1 MPAGNL
7 TPKVLIAS
15 NSLTTGPLW
24 VPIFETK
31 SIEIVREPNLA
42 NIINC
47 WVEQIPDLIIFD
59 ITPLDDRALHL
70 IKDLREEAAI
80 PILLLTA
87 SQDTDLLLRAY
98 EAGID
103 DCIVKPIHPSIFQA
117 KLKAWLRRSWIVPVD
132 TLDPLR
138 VGKMQLI
145 PARRM
150 VDFGVL
156 PTIRLTNL
164 EMRLLYILMSRPNCP
179 MRTEELIQKIW
190 GFREDADVN
199 ALKNIVYRLR
209 KKIEADPSNPR
220 LIVHEPGV
228 GYKFNAE
235 TRKLEEVV

>member
-1 MPAGNL
+1 MPTGNL

-31 SIEIVREPNLA
+31 TIEVIRESNLA

-47 WVEQIPDLIIFD
+47 WVDNIPDLIIFD
-59 ITPLDDRALHL
+59 ITPLDDHALHL
-70 IKDLREEAAI
+70 IKDLREEAAV
-80 PILLLTA
+80 PVLLLTA
-87 SQDTDLLLRAY
+87 CRDTDLILCAY
-98 EAGID
+98 DAGVD
-103 DCIVKPIHPSIFQA
+103 DCILKPVNASIFQA
-117 KLKAWLRRSWIVPVD
+117 KLRAWLRRSWIVPVD
-132 TLDPLR
+132 TLEPLR

-164 EMRLLYILMSRPNCP
+164 EMRLLYILMSRPNYP
-179 MRTEELIQKIW
+179 MQTEELIQKVW
-190 GFREDADVN
+190 GFREEADVA

-209 KKIEADPSNPR
+209 KKIEADPSNPCR
-220 LIVHEPGV
+220 ILNVPGV
-228 GYKFNAE
+228 GYMFEGKF
-235 TRKLEEVV
+235 